1 MLSVVLVLE
10 VPKSFMTIMMMMMM
24 SLRDVNG
31 KLATLFN
38 NGTRTKSTNNNG
50 RKKDSVVVVRFCR
63 NRVLVVF
70 LRRQKR
76 ERVRFENARAN
87 NNVTTQTVFER
98 GPKEQKLSLYYL
110 GYQFLKKKK
119 LKEEA
124 EREQEALR
132 QERAIAGQIADQ
144 ERDVQ
149 LMFGERAAGEPPLGG
164 YGVATLQSAM
174 FED

>member
-1 MLSVVLVLE
+1 
-10 VPKSFMTIMMMMMM
+10 MMM

-119 LKEEA
+119 LKHLALKASSSTLKYFLTTSEELL
-124 EREQEALR
+124 E
-132 QERAIAGQIADQ
+132 
-144 ERDVQ
+144 ERD
-149 LMFGERAAGEPPLGG
+149 ERG
-164 YGVATLQSAM
+164 
-174 FED
+174 